1 MKLAFTAEE
10 NAFREEVRA
19 FFATALTPELAH
31 AGRHMTSVYSSK
43 EHALAWQKI
52 LYDQGWLVPSWPEEY
67 GGCTWPLTPRYIWA
81 CARARATPPALSPM
95 GLSMLGPA

>member
-1 MKLAFTAEE
+1 MKLAFTPEE

-52 LYDQGWLVPSWPEEY
+52 LYDQGWLVPSWPAPRCWMPSRPSTKA
-67 GGCTWPLTPRYIWA
+67 GTTRPLP
-81 CARARATPPALSPM
+81 
-95 GLSMLGPA
+95 